1 MLIPWTTI
9 RAFPVSEVI
18 LLFSPARFPRMEC
31 SWMPKL
37 SVVAIPV
44 RDEVERIGRCLRAL
58 SRQSVPVDHIVLL
71 LNNCTDRTAAVV
83 KELPQAHHRLHIIE
97 CNLDESLASAGV
109 ARAMAMKHATSL
121 VDSLRRDEAV
131 ILTTDA
137 DAEAPENWVEANLR
151 AIEHGADAVCGM
163 AVIDPLEALLIPGHL
178 HEDDAREVAYG
189 RLLDEIASLILPD
202 AADPWPRHT
211 EDSGAS
217 IAIRA
222 SMLRG
227 VGGMPCLQSGED
239 RALIGRLR
247 LIDARVRHD
256 PKISVVVSGRI
267 EGRAQGGMAD
277 TIRRRIVKQD
287 EFVDDRVEPAWAAFY
302 RIRMKRRFSL
312 LWREPTDVRLYRL
325 ARLLAIAPKA
335 LMEAVSTPYFGL
347 AWSRIERDSSLLS
360 QQRVRFVD
368 LPREMAIARGIH
380 SRLSNQYAAELTA
393 A

>member
-1 MLIPWTTI
+1 
-9 RAFPVSEVI
+9 
-18 LLFSPARFPRMEC
+18 
-31 SWMPKL
+31 MPKL

-44 RDEVERIGRCLRAL
+44 RDEAERIGGCLAAL
-58 SRQSVPVDHIVLL
+58 ARQSVPADLIVLL
-71 LNNCTDRTAAVV
+71 LNNCRDRTAEVV
-83 KELPQAHHRLHIIE
+83 RQLPRAHHQLHIIE
-97 CNLDESLASAGV
+97 CNLDGSLASAGV
-109 ARAMAMKHATSL
+109 ARAMAMKHATWL
-121 VDSLRRDEAV
+121 VDSLGRDEAV

-137 DAEAPENWVEANLR
+137 DAEVPEDWVEANLR

-163 AVIDPLEALLIPGHL
+163 AAIDPLEALLIPGHL

-202 AADPWPRHT
+202 PADPWPRHT

-222 SMLRG
+222 SVLRR
-227 VGGMPCLQSGED
+227 VGGMPFLHSGED
-239 RALIGRLR
+239 RALIARLR

-287 EFVDDRVEPAWAAFY
+287 EFADDRAEPAWAAFC
-302 RIRMKRRFSL
+302 RIRMKHRFSL

-325 ARLLAIAPKA
+325 ARLLAVTPKA
-335 LMEAVSTPYFGL
+335 LTEAVSTPYFGL
-347 AWSRIERDSSLLS
+347 AWSRIESASSLLS
-360 QQRVRFVD
+360 QRRVRFVD
-368 LPREMAIARGIH
+368 LPREMAIARGIYG
-380 SRLSNQYAAELTA
+380 RLSTQYAAEFA
-393 A
+393 AA

>member
-1 MLIPWTTI
+1 
-9 RAFPVSEVI
+9 
-18 LLFSPARFPRMEC
+18 
-31 SWMPKL
+31 MPKL

-44 RDEVERIGRCLRAL
+44 RDEAERIGGCLAAL
-58 SRQSVPVDHIVLL
+58 ARQSVPADHIVLL
-71 LNNCTDRTAAVV
+71 LNNCRDGTAEVV
-83 KELPQAHHRLHIIE
+83 RQLPRAHHQLHLIE
-97 CNLDESLASAGV
+97 CNLDGSLASAGV
-109 ARAMAMKHATSL
+109 ARAMAMKHATWL
-121 VDSLRRDEAV
+121 VDSLGTDEAV

-137 DAEAPENWVEANLR
+137 DAEVPEDWVEANLR

-163 AVIDPLEALLIPGHL
+163 AAIDPLEALLIPGHL

-202 AADPWPRHT
+202 PADPWPRHT

-222 SMLRG
+222 SVLRR
-227 VGGMPCLQSGED
+227 VGGMPFLHSGED
-239 RALIGRLR
+239 RALIARLR

-287 EFVDDRVEPAWAAFY
+287 EFADDRVEPAWAAFY
-302 RIRMKRRFSL
+302 RIRMKHRFSL

-325 ARLLAIAPKA
+325 ARLLAVTPKA
-335 LMEAVSTPYFGL
+335 LTEAVSTPYFGL
-347 AWSRIERDSSLLS
+347 AWSRIESASSLLS
-360 QQRVRFVD
+360 QRRVRFVD
-368 LPREMAIARGIH
+368 LPREMAIARGIYG
-380 SRLSNQYAAELTA
+380 RLSTQYAAEFA
-393 A
+393 AA

>member
-1 MLIPWTTI
+1 M
-9 RAFPVSEVI
+9 S
-18 LLFSPARFPRMEC
+18 
-31 SWMPKL
+31 KL

-44 RDEVERIGRCLRAL
+44 RDEAERIGRCLAAL
-58 SRQSVPVDHIVLL
+58 SRQSVPADHVVLL
-71 LNNCTDRTAAVV
+71 LNNCSDHTAEVV
-83 KELPQAHHRLHIIE
+83 KELPPAHHKLHIIE
-97 CNLDESLASAGV
+97 CSLEESLASAGV

-137 DAEAPENWVEANLR
+137 DAEVPHNWIEANLG
-151 AIEHGADAVCGM
+151 AIEQGADAVCGM
-163 AVIDPLEALLIPGHL
+163 AVIDPLEALLIPRHL

-189 RLLDEIASLILPD
+189 RLLDETASLVLPD

-222 SMLRG
+222 SMLRR
-227 VGGMPCLQSGED
+227 VGGVPCLHSGED

-287 EFVDDRVEPAWAAFY
+287 EFADRVEPAWAAFH

-312 LWREPTDVRLYRL
+312 LWREPTEVRLYRL
-325 ARLLAIAPKA
+325 ARFLAIAPKA
-335 LMEAVSTPYFGL
+335 LLEAVSTPYFGL
-347 AWSRIERDSSLLS
+347 AWSRIERASSLLS
-360 QQRVRFVD
+360 QRRVRFVD
-368 LPREMAIARGIH
+368 LPREMAIARGIY
-380 SRLSNQYAAELTA
+380 SRLSTQYAAELTA

>member
-1 MLIPWTTI
+1 M
-9 RAFPVSEVI
+9 
-18 LLFSPARFPRMEC
+18 PR
-31 SWMPKL
+31 P

-44 RDEVERIGRCLRAL
+44 RDEAERIGRCLVAL
-58 SRQSVPVDHIVLL
+58 ARQSVPADHIVLL
-71 LNNCTDRTAAVV
+71 LNNCRDRTAEVV
-83 KELPQAHHRLHIIE
+83 GRLPRAHHQLHIIE
-97 CNLDESLASAGV
+97 CNLDRSLASAGV

-121 VDSLRRDEAV
+121 ADSLRRDEAV

-137 DAEAPENWVEANLR
+137 DAEVPEDWVEANLR
-151 AIEHGADAVCGM
+151 AIEQGADAVCGM

-202 AADPWPRHT
+202 PTDPWPRHT

-222 SMLRG
+222 SVLRN
-227 VGGMPCLQSGED
+227 VGGMPFLHSGED

-247 LIDARVRHD
+247 LIDGRVRHD

-287 EFVDDRVEPAWAAFY
+287 EFADDRVEPAWAAFY
-302 RIRMKRRFSL
+302 RIRMKRRFNL
-312 LWREPTDVRLYRL
+312 LWDEPTDVRLYRL
-325 ARLLAIAPKA
+325 ARLLAIAPNV
-335 LMEAVSTPYFGL
+335 LTEAVSTPYFGL
-347 AWSRIERDSSLLS
+347 AWSRIEQASSLLS
-360 QQRVRFVD
+360 QRRVRFVD
-368 LPREMAIARGIH
+368 LPREIATARGIY
-380 SRLSNQYAAELTA
+380 SRLSTQCAAELA
-393 A
+393 AA